1 MVHLHSVAS
10 LEKTAVTPKVEFT
23 VGFMRKYSSEGSGRD
38 AEYNELLCFPNVR
51 ISRYSVPN
59 AYVSVKQGKENLG
72 FVSLN
77 MNEVLREGKVQGNYR
92 LTQVQTGSVR
102 LDIIWKEEA
111 V

>member
-1 MVHLHSVAS
+1 M
-10 LEKTAVTPKVEFT
+10 
-23 VGFMRKYSSEGSGRD
+23 
-38 AEYNELLCFPNVR
+38 
-51 ISRYSVPN
+51 
-59 AYVSVKQGKENLG
+59 QGKENLG

-111 V
+111 AV